1 MNHDAHVIPDSFL
14 RKWQDT
20 TNAMAH
26 IFEVPAGLIMRVLPE
41 QIEVL
46 VSSHTPGNPYE
57 ADEKAQLRTGLYCE
71 TVMASRDVLSVPNA
85 LEDERWKRNPDVA
98 LNMISYLGVP
108 LLWTED
114 EVFGT
119 ICVLDS
125 KTRHY
130 RARYVDMLWELKK
143 SIEADFKVIQQQA
156 RLIASNVELR
166 EAIERQR
173 TDAQALQRS
182 NGELQ
187 SALQTLQAMQ
197 ADLLRSEKMAALGS
211 LVVGVAHELNTPLG
225 NCLMAAS
232 TLQGQGAQFA
242 QELERG
248 LTRSRA
254 ASFVQTVSL
263 GADILMRGLG
273 HAAELVGRFKQLAVD
288 QSGLERRQFLLADAM
303 LDLRTSL
310 RAALGQANLVSAIAP
325 ELLLDSYPNQL
336 LQVLAS
342 LVNNAV
348 LHGFAGRP
356 PGTVTVAAEALPE
369 EHVRLTV
376 RDDGV
381 GIAPEH
387 LGRVFDPFFTTRL
400 GHGGSGL
407 GLHIAYNLVHTVLGG
422 TIEASSE
429 PGQGACFTLLLP
441 LVAPQPAAPAVSPAG
456 GVLH

>member
-1 MNHDAHVIPDSFL
+1 MNHSAHEIPDSFL

-20 TNAMAH
+20 TNVMAN

-46 VSSHTPGNPYE
+46 VSSHTDGNPYE
-57 ADEKAQLRTGLYCE
+57 ADEKAHLDTGLYCE
-71 TVMASRDVLSVPNA
+71 TVMATRNVLSVPNA
-85 LEDERWKRNPDVA
+85 LQDAQWQHNPDVA

-108 LLWTED
+108 LLWTDE

-130 RARYVDMLWELKK
+130 RARYVDLLWEIKK
-143 SIEADFKVIQQQA
+143 SIEADFKVIQQQT
-156 RLIASNVELR
+156 RLIASNLELR
-166 EAIERQR
+166 DAVERQR
-173 TDAQALQRS
+173 TDALALQRS
-182 NGELQ
+182 NVELQ
-187 SALQTLQAMQ
+187 AALQTLQTMQ

-211 LVVGVAHELNTPLG
+211 LVVGIAHELNTPIG

-232 TLQGQGAQFA
+232 TMQAQGVEFA
-242 QELERG
+242 DELARG
-248 LTRSRA
+248 LTRTRA
-254 ASFVQTVSL
+254 ASFAQTVNQ
-263 GADILMRGLG
+263 GADIVMRGLG

-288 QSGLERRQFLLADAM
+288 QSGLERRRFLLVDAM

-310 RAALGQANLVSAIAP
+310 RTVLGQASVITTIPS
-325 ELLLDSYPNQL
+325 ELALDSYPVQL
-336 LQVLAS
+336 QQVLAS
-342 LVNNAV
+342 LITNAV

-356 PGTVTVAAEALPE
+356 HGTVTVTAEALPDGL
-369 EHVRLTV
+369 VRLAV

-381 GIAPEH
+381 GIAHEH

-407 GLHIAYNLVHTVLGG
+407 GLHITYNLVHTVLGG
-422 TIEASSE
+422 TIEVSSD

-441 LVAPQPAAPAVSPAG
+441 QVAPQPVTHDSAG
-456 GVLH
+456 NVVH